1 MGRVVAVLVIALL
14 GPPAAAALN
23 AGQLA
28 VIINDADPAS
38 VEIGTYF
45 ASQRGLPAENVIHT
59 RFAPGKPIL
68 SSAVFKQIYAEVQA
82 RTPDAVQAYALTWA
96 NPIRVN
102 CMSITTAFAMGY
114 ATRHCA
120 KGCRAI
126 APNPYFDSAS
136 NAPYRDFGIRPT
148 MSIAARTVDNAK
160 LLIDRGVLADGTKP
174 AATAYFVV
182 TPDKARNARAPAF
195 ALAQQRFAAV
205 LPIRIERTRG
215 IRDKFDIMFYFTGTP
230 RVPFLETVG
239 FLPGA
244 IADHL
249 TSAGGRLLKSPQM
262 SALAW
267 LEAGATGSYGTVVE
281 PCNFP
286 QKFPNP
292 VVAMAHYLAGETLI
306 EAYWKSV
313 VWPGQGIFV
322 GEPLAR
328 PYAQHSDSANPDAGP
343 PDDG

>member
-1 MGRVVAVLVIALL
+1 MGRVVALLIFALAAV
-14 GPPAAAALN
+14 PANAALG

-28 VIINDADPAS
+28 VIINDEDPAS
-38 VEIGTYF
+38 VAVGTYY
-45 ASQRGLPAENVIHT
+45 AERRGLPPENVIHT
-59 RFAPGKPIL
+59 RFPADKPIL
-68 SSAVFKQIYAEVQA
+68 SSAVFKQIHAEVKA
-82 RTPDAVQAYALTWA
+82 LTPDTVQAYALTWA

-126 APNPYFDSAS
+126 APNPYFNSAS
-136 NAPYRDFGIRPT
+136 SAPYTDHKIRPT

-160 LLIDRGVLADGTKP
+160 LLIDRGVLADGTRP
-174 AATAYFVV
+174 AATAYFVI

-195 ALAQQRFAAV
+195 AQARRRLGTII
-205 LPIRIERTRG
+205 PIRIEHARG

-230 RVPFLETVG
+230 RVPFLDTVG

-244 IADHL
+244 MADHL
-249 TSAGGRLLKSPQM
+249 TSAGGRLLNSPQM
-262 SALAW
+262 SSLAW

-292 VVAMAHYLAGETLI
+292 TIAMTHYLNGDTLV

-313 VWPGQGIFV
+313 VWPGQGIFI

-328 PYAQHSDSANPDAGP
+328 PYAQRNDAAP
-343 PDDG
+343 ASRSNDG

>member
-1 MGRVVAVLVIALL
+1 MRRVVALLILALL
-14 GPPAAAALN
+14 AVPASAALN

-28 VIINDADPAS
+28 VIINDEDPAS
-38 VEIGTYF
+38 VEIGTYY
-45 ASQRGLPAENVIHT
+45 AARRDLPPQNVIHT
-59 RFAPGKPIL
+59 RFPPDKPIL
-68 SSAVFKQIYAEVQA
+68 SSAVFKQIYAQVKA
-82 RTPDAVQAYALTWA
+82 LTPETVQAYALTWA

-136 NAPYRDFGIRPT
+136 NAPYTDLKIRPT

-160 LLIDRGVLADGTKP
+160 LLIDRGVLADGTRP
-174 AATAYFVV
+174 AATAYFVI

-195 ALAQQRFAAV
+195 AQAQRRLGAIV
-205 LPIRIERTRG
+205 PIRVEHAAG
-215 IRDKFDIMFYFTGTP
+215 IRDKFDIMFYFTGTR
-230 RVPFLETVG
+230 RVPFLDTVG

-249 TSAGGRLLKSPQM
+249 TSAGGRLLNSPQM

-292 VVAMAHYLAGETLI
+292 TIAMAHYLNGETLV

-313 VWPGQGIFV
+313 VWPGQGIFI

-328 PYAQHSDSANPDAGP
+328 PYAQLGDAGP
-343 PDDG
+343 RSTPNDG

>member
-1 MGRVVAVLVIALL
+1 MGRGIALL
-14 GPPAAAALN
+14 ILALAAVSASAALD

-28 VIINDADPAS
+28 VIINDEDPAS
-38 VEIGTYF
+38 VEIGTYY
-45 ASQRGLPAENVIHT
+45 AQRRGLPSANVVHT
-59 RFAPGKPIL
+59 RFPPDKPIL
-68 SSAVFKQIYAEVQA
+68 SSAVFKQIYAQVKA
-82 RTPDAVQAYALTWA
+82 LTPETVQAYALTWA

-126 APNPYFDSAS
+126 APNPYFNSAS
-136 NAPYRDFGIRPT
+136 NAPYTDLRIRPT

-160 LLIDRGVLADGTKP
+160 LLIDRGVLADGTRP
-174 AATAYFVV
+174 AATAYFVI

-195 ALAQQRFAAV
+195 AEAQRRLGSIV
-205 LPIRIERTRG
+205 PIRVEHARG
-215 IRDKFDIMFYFTGTP
+215 IRDKFDIMFYFTGT
-230 RVPFLETVG
+230 RHVPFLDTVG

-244 IADHL
+244 MADHL
-249 TSAGGRLLKSPQM
+249 TSAGGRLINSPQM

-292 VVAMAHYLAGETLI
+292 TIAMAHYLNGETLI

-313 VWPGQGIFV
+313 VWPGQGIFI

-328 PYAQHSDSANPDAGP
+328 PYAILHAAEPAGTRN
-343 PDDG
+343 DG

>member
-1 MGRVVAVLVIALL
+1 MGRVVALFLVALVAR
-14 GPPAAAALN
+14 PASATLD

-28 VIINDADPAS
+28 VIINDDDPVS
-38 VEIGTYF
+38 VEIGTYY
-45 ASQRGLPAENVIHT
+45 AERRGLPPANVIHT
-59 RFAPGKPIL
+59 RFPADKPIL
-68 SSAVFKQIYAEVQA
+68 SSAVFKQVHAQVTA
-82 RTPDAVQAYALTWA
+82 LTPDSVQAYALTWA

-102 CMSITTAFAMGY
+102 CMSITTAFALGY

-126 APNPYFDSAS
+126 APNPYFNSAS
-136 NAPYRDFGIRPT
+136 SAPYTDLGIRPT
-148 MSIAARTVDNAK
+148 MSIAARTADNAK
-160 LLIDRGVLADGTKP
+160 LLIDRGILSDGTRP
-174 AATAYFVV
+174 TATAYFVI

-195 ALAQQRFAAV
+195 ARAQQQLGASV
-205 LPIRIERTRG
+205 PIRVERSRG
-215 IRDKFDIMFYFTGTP
+215 IRDRFDIMFYFTGTR
-230 RVPFLETVG
+230 RVPFLDTIG

-244 IADHL
+244 MADHL
-249 TSAGGRLLKSPQM
+249 TSAGGRLINSPQM

-286 QKFPNP
+286 QKFPDP
-292 VVAMAHYLAGETLI
+292 AIAMAHYLDGETLI

-313 VWPGQGIFV
+313 VWPGQGIFI

-328 PYAQHSDSANPDAGP
+328 PYAKLGNTEPARAPA
-343 PDDG
+343 DG

>member
-1 MGRVVAVLVIALL
+1 MGRVVALLILALA
-14 GPPAAAALN
+14 GTPVAAALD
-23 AGQLA
+23 ARQLA

-38 VEIGTYF
+38 VQIGAYF
-45 ASQRGLPAENVIHT
+45 AKRRGLPPENIIHT
-59 RFAPGKPIL
+59 RFSPDKPIL
-68 SSAVFKQIYAEVQA
+68 SSAVFKQVYAQVTA
-82 RTPDAVQAYALTWA
+82 DTPDTVQAYALTWA
-96 NPIRVN
+96 DPVRVN

-126 APNPYFDSAS
+126 APNPYFNSTS
-136 NAPYRDFGIRPT
+136 NAPYTDFGIRPT

-160 LLIDRGVLADGTKP
+160 LLIDRGALADGTQP
-174 AATAYFVV
+174 TATAYLVV
-182 TPDKARNARAPAF
+182 TPDTARNARAPAF
-195 ALAQQRFAAV
+195 ALAKQQFGAI

-215 IRDKFDIMFYFTGTP
+215 IRDRFDIMFYFTGTP
-230 RVPFLETVG
+230 RVPFLDTIG

-244 IADHL
+244 MADHL
-249 TSAGGRLLKSPQM
+249 TSAGGRLLNSPQM

-292 VVAMAHYLAGETLI
+292 AVAMAHYLAGETLI

-313 VWPGQGIFV
+313 VWPGQGIFI

-328 PYAQHSDSANPDAGP
+328 PYARQGDTVRARAPN
-343 PDDG
+343 DG

>member
-1 MGRVVAVLVIALL
+1 MGRVVALLILALAAV
-14 GPPAAAALN
+14 PASAAIN
-23 AGQLA
+23 AAQLA
-28 VIINDADPAS
+28 VVINDEDPAS
-38 VEIGTYF
+38 VEIGMYY
-45 ASQRGLPAENVIHT
+45 AERRGLPPENVIHT
-59 RFAPGKPIL
+59 RFPPDKPIL
-68 SSAVFKQIYAEVQA
+68 SSAVFKQIYAQVTA
-82 RTPDAVQAYALTWA
+82 LTPDTVQAYALTWA

-126 APNPYFDSAS
+126 APNPYFNSAS
-136 NAPYRDFGIRPT
+136 SAPYTDLGIRPT

-160 LLIDRGVLADGTKP
+160 LLIDRGVLADGTRP
-174 AATAYFVV
+174 AATAYFVI

-195 ALAQQRFAAV
+195 AQAQRRLGASV
-205 LPIRIERTRG
+205 PIRVERARG

-230 RVPFLETVG
+230 HVPFLDTIG

-244 IADHL
+244 MADHL
-249 TSAGGRLLKSPQM
+249 TSAGGRLLNSPQM

-267 LEAGATGSYGTVVE
+267 LEAGATASYGTVVE

-292 VVAMAHYLAGETLI
+292 TVAMAHYLDGDTVI

-328 PYAQHSDSANPDAGP
+328 PYAQVPAGTRN
-343 PDDG
+343 DG